1 MDTLAFSH
9 NWNQKLNADVF
20 TTLRL
25 RNDKRYFAGNRLNVI
40 LKGQPK
46 GTAVILEVK
55 NIRLEQ
61 INNYIAGLDTG
72 LTAENCKQ
80 MIRQMYKNSS
90 PPITW
95 STQHLSFIL
104 LAFEDRK
111 QMNNLFESE
120 TPE

>member
-20 TTLRL
+20 TTIRL

-40 LKGQPK
+40 LKGQSK
-46 GTAVILEVK
+46 GSAVILEVK
-55 NIRLEQ
+55 NIRLDQ

-72 LTAENCKQ
+72 LTADNCKQ
-80 MIRQMYKNSS
+80 MIRKMYKSVMN
-90 PPITW
+90 INW
-95 STQHLSFIL
+95 STQQLSFVL
-104 LAFEDRK
+104 LAYEERK